1 MKNNIKIKFIQIK
14 QLYSKGF
21 FHIIGSSILNKI
33 MQFCSGIFIVRV
45 LSKEEFGIFT
55 YAQNLLAF
63 FLLINGLGIN
73 SGFLQYGSRNSENE
87 ELKNSIANYS
97 LKYGVGINL
106 LISFLII
113 AYSIF
118 GKFKVEEAR
127 IIFRMML
134 FFPIIVLVIEMIQ
147 IYLRVNLKNK
157 EMAKVSNLNTFF
169 NLIGMLLGGY
179 IYGIMGLIVGKYI
192 GNLISIFNCWKYLKI
207 IYLNNILNISQELK
221 KEMIKFSIVAVFN
234 NGISQLLYIIDIFLI
249 GIIIAD
255 KNIIASYKTATL
267 IPFALNFIPLSVMTY
282 LYPYIAKNIE
292 NKVILRKYLK
302 DLLIYL
308 GGINLII
315 SIGLILFSKL
325 IIIIIFG
332 RNYLDSRNIF
342 IILSLGYFI
351 AGTFRIPFGNML
363 AAMGKL
369 KCNFY
374 TTLFG
379 GILNIVLDILLI
391 KKYGS
396 IGAAIATI
404 SIFIF
409 SSILGGYF
417 IKKNLKI

>member
-1 MKNNIKIKFIQIK
+1 MKEKLKKIK

-21 FHIIGSSILNKI
+21 FHIIGSNILNKI

-45 LSKEEFGIFT
+45 LTKEEFGIFT

-63 FLLINGLGIN
+63 FLLINGLGIT
-73 SGFLQYGSRNSENE
+73 SGFLQYGSRNIDNE

-97 LKYGVGINL
+97 LKYGIGINL
-106 LISFLII
+106 LISFLVII
-113 AYSIF
+113 YSIF

-134 FFPIIVLVIEMIQ
+134 FFPIIALVIEMIQ
-147 IYLRVNLKNK
+147 IYLRINLKNK
-157 EMAKVSNLNTFF
+157 EMAKISNLNIFF
-169 NLIGMLLGGY
+169 NLIGMLLGSY
-179 IYGIMGLIVGKYI
+179 VYGVIGLVVGKYI
-192 GNLISIFNCWKYLKI
+192 GNLISIFNCLKYLKI
-207 IYLNNILNISQELK
+207 IYLNNVLKISQELK
-221 KEMIKFSIVAVFN
+221 KEIIKFSIVAVFN
-234 NGISQLLYIIDIFLI
+234 NGISQLLYIIDIFLL
-249 GIIIAD
+249 GIIIPD

-267 IPFALNFIPLSVMTY
+267 IPFALNFIPLSIMTY

-292 NKVILRKYLK
+292 NKIILRKYLK
-302 DLLIYL
+302 QLLIYL

-315 SIGLILFSKL
+315 SIGLILFSHL
-325 IIIIIFG
+325 IITIIFG
-332 RNYLDSRNIF
+332 KNYLDSKNVF
-342 IILSLGYFI
+342 IILSIGYFI

-369 KCNFY
+369 KYNFY
-374 TTLFG
+374 ITLFSG
-379 GILNIVLDILLI
+379 GLNIMLDIIFI

-396 IGAAIATI
+396 IGAAIATV

-417 IKKNLKI
+417 IKKNLKN

>member
-1 MKNNIKIKFIQIK
+1 MKERLVKVKE
-14 QLYSKGF
+14 LYSKGF
-21 FHIIGSSILNKI
+21 FHIIGSNILNKI

-45 LSKEEFGIFT
+45 LTKEEFGVFT

-63 FLLINGLGIN
+63 FLLINGLGISN
-73 SGFLQYGSRNSENE
+73 GFLQYGSRNIDNE

-97 LKYGVGINL
+97 LKYGVGINF

-113 AYSIF
+113 IYSIF

-134 FFPIIVLVIEMIQ
+134 FFPIIALVIEMIQ
-147 IYLRVNLKNK
+147 IYLRINLKNK
-157 EMAKVSNLNTFF
+157 EMAKISNLNTFF
-169 NLIGMLLGGY
+169 NLIGMLLGSY
-179 IYGIMGLIVGKYI
+179 VYGIIGLVIGKYI
-192 GNLISIFNCWKYLKI
+192 GNLISLFNCCKYLKNI
-207 IYLNNILNISQELK
+207 LSKTILNISQELK
-221 KEMIKFSIVAVFN
+221 KEIIKFSIIAVFN
-234 NGISQLLYIIDIFLI
+234 NGIAQLLYIIDIFLI
-249 GIIIAD
+249 GIIMAD

-267 IPFALNFIPLSVMTY
+267 IPFALNFIPLSVMAY

-302 DLLIYL
+302 QLLIYL
-308 GGINLII
+308 GGVNLII
-315 SIGLILFSKL
+315 SIVLILFSSL
-325 IIIIIFG
+325 IITIIFG
-332 RNYLDSRNIF
+332 KNYLDSKNIF
-342 IILSLGYFI
+342 IILSIGYFI

-374 TTLFG
+374 TTLFS
-379 GILNIVLDILLI
+379 GILNIILDIIFI

-396 IGAAIATI
+396 IGAAVATV

-417 IKKNLKI
+417 IKKSLKL

>member
-1 MKNNIKIKFIQIK
+1 MKERLVKVKE
-14 QLYSKGF
+14 LYSKGF
-21 FHIIGSSILNKI
+21 FHIIGSNILNKI

-45 LSKEEFGIFT
+45 LTKEEFGVFT

-63 FLLINGLGIN
+63 FLLINGLGITT
-73 SGFLQYGSRNSENE
+73 GFLQYGSRNSDKE

-97 LKYGVGINL
+97 LKYGVKINF
-106 LISFLII
+106 LISFLIVI
-113 AYSIF
+113 YSIF
-118 GKFKVEEAR
+118 GRFKVEEAR
-127 IIFRMML
+127 VIFRLML
-134 FFPIIVLVIEMIQ
+134 FFPIITLVIEMVQ
-147 IYLRVNLKNK
+147 IYLRIDLKNK
-157 EMAKVSNLNTFF
+157 EMAKISNLNTFF
-169 NLIGMLLGGY
+169 NLMGMLLGGY
-179 IYGIMGLIVGKYI
+179 IYGIIGLVVGKYI

-207 IYLNNILNISQELK
+207 IYLNNILKVSQELK

-282 LYPYIAKNIE
+282 LYPYITKNIE
-292 NKVILRKYLK
+292 SKVILRKYLK
-302 DLLIYL
+302 QLLIYL
-308 GGINLII
+308 GGANLII
-315 SIGLILFSKL
+315 SIVLILFSSL
-325 IIIIIFG
+325 IITIIFG
-332 RNYLDSRNIF
+332 KNYLDSKNIF
-342 IILSLGYFI
+342 IILSIGYFI

-374 TTLFG
+374 TTLFS
-379 GILNIVLDILLI
+379 GILNIVLDIIFI

-396 IGAAIATI
+396 IGAAIATV

>member
-1 MKNNIKIKFIQIK
+1 MKEKLKKIK

-21 FHIIGSSILNKI
+21 FHIIGSNILNKI

-45 LSKEEFGIFT
+45 LTKEEFGIFT

-63 FLLINGLGIN
+63 FLLINGLGIT
-73 SGFLQYGSRNSENE
+73 SGFLQYGSRNVDNE

-97 LKYGVGINL
+97 LKYGIGINI
-106 LISFLII
+106 LISLFITI
-113 AYSIF
+113 YSIL
-118 GKFKVEEAR
+118 GKFQVEEAR
-127 IIFRMML
+127 IIFRLML
-134 FFPIIVLVIEMIQ
+134 FFPIIALVIEMVQ
-147 IYLRVNLKNK
+147 IYLRINLKNK
-157 EMAKVSNLNTFF
+157 EMAKISNLNTFF
-169 NLIGMLLGGY
+169 NLMGMLLGGY
-179 IYGIMGLIVGKYI
+179 IYGIIGLVVGKYI

-207 IYLNNILNISQELK
+207 IYLNTVLNIKQDLK
-221 KEMIKFSIVAVFN
+221 KEIIKFSIVAVFN
-234 NGISQLLYIIDIFLI
+234 NGITQLLYIMDIFLI

-255 KNIIASYKTATL
+255 KNIIATYKTATL
-267 IPFALNFIPLSVMTY
+267 IPFALDFIPLSVMIY

-302 DLLIYL
+302 QLLIYL
-308 GGINLII
+308 GGVNLMI
-315 SIGLILFSKL
+315 SIVLILFSSL
-325 IIIIIFG
+325 IITIIFG
-332 RNYLDSRNIF
+332 KNYLDSQNIF
-342 IILSLGYFI
+342 IILSIGYFI

-374 TTLFG
+374 TTLFS
-379 GILNIVLDILLI
+379 GILNIVLDIIFI

-396 IGAAIATI
+396 IGAAIATV

-417 IKKNLKI
+417 IKKNLKN

>member
-207 IYLNNILNISQELK
+207 I
-221 KEMIKFSIVAVFN
+221 
-234 NGISQLLYIIDIFLI
+234 
-249 GIIIAD
+249 
-255 KNIIASYKTATL
+255 
-267 IPFALNFIPLSVMTY
+267 
-282 LYPYIAKNIE
+282 
-292 NKVILRKYLK
+292 
-302 DLLIYL
+302 
-308 GGINLII
+308 
-315 SIGLILFSKL
+315 
-325 IIIIIFG
+325 
-332 RNYLDSRNIF
+332 
-342 IILSLGYFI
+342 
-351 AGTFRIPFGNML
+351 
-363 AAMGKL
+363 
-369 KCNFY
+369 
-374 TTLFG
+374 
-379 GILNIVLDILLI
+379 
-391 KKYGS
+391 
-396 IGAAIATI
+396 
-404 SIFIF
+404 
-409 SSILGGYF
+409 
-417 IKKNLKI
+417 

>member
-1 MKNNIKIKFIQIK
+1 MKEKLKKIK

-21 FHIIGSSILNKI
+21 FHIIGSNILNKI

-45 LSKEEFGIFT
+45 LTKEEFGIFT

-63 FLLINGLGIN
+63 FLLINGLGIT
-73 SGFLQYGSRNSENE
+73 SGFLQYGSRNIDNE

-97 LKYGVGINL
+97 LKYGIGINL
-106 LISFLII
+106 LISFLVII
-113 AYSIF
+113 YSIF

-134 FFPIIVLVIEMIQ
+134 FFPIIALVIEMIQ
-147 IYLRVNLKNK
+147 IYLRINLKNK
-157 EMAKVSNLNTFF
+157 EMAKISNLNTFF
-169 NLIGMLLGGY
+169 NLIGMLLGSY
-179 IYGIMGLIVGKYI
+179 VYGVIGLVVGKYI
-192 GNLISIFNCWKYLKI
+192 GNLISIFNCLKYLKI
-207 IYLNNILNISQELK
+207 IYLNNVLKISQELK
-221 KEMIKFSIVAVFN
+221 KEIIKFSIVAVFN
-234 NGISQLLYIIDIFLI
+234 NGISQLLYIIDIFLL
-249 GIIIAD
+249 GIIIPD

-267 IPFALNFIPLSVMTY
+267 IPFALNFIPLSIMTY

-292 NKVILRKYLK
+292 NKIILRKYLK
-302 DLLIYL
+302 QLLIYL

-315 SIGLILFSKL
+315 SIGLILFSHL
-325 IIIIIFG
+325 IITIIFG
-332 RNYLDSRNIF
+332 KNYLDSKNVF
-342 IILSLGYFI
+342 IILSIGYFI

-369 KCNFY
+369 KYNFY
-374 TTLFG
+374 ITLFSG
-379 GILNIVLDILLI
+379 GLNIMLDIIFI

-396 IGAAIATI
+396 IGAAIATV

-417 IKKNLKI
+417 IKKNLKN

>member
-1 MKNNIKIKFIQIK
+1 MKEKLEKVK
-14 QLYSKGF
+14 ELYSKGF
-21 FHIIGSSILNKI
+21 FHIIGSNILNKI

-45 LSKEEFGIFT
+45 LTKEEFGIFT

-63 FLLINGLGIN
+63 FLLINGLGIT
-73 SGFLQYGSRNSENE
+73 SGFLQYGSRNSDNE

-113 AYSIF
+113 IYSIF

-127 IIFRMML
+127 IIFRLML
-134 FFPIIVLVIEMIQ
+134 FFPIIALVIEIVQ

-157 EMAKVSNLNTFF
+157 EMAKISNLNTFF
-169 NLIGMLLGGY
+169 NLMGMLLGGY
-179 IYGIMGLIVGKYI
+179 IYGIIGLVVGKYI

-207 IYLNNILNISQELK
+207 IYLNNILKVSQELK

-292 NKVILRKYLK
+292 NKFILRGYLK
-302 DLLIYL
+302 QLLVYL
-308 GGINLII
+308 SGINLII
-315 SIGLILFSKL
+315 SIVLILFSEL
-325 IIIIIFG
+325 IITIIFG
-332 RNYLDSRNIF
+332 KNYLDSQNIF
-342 IILSLGYFI
+342 IILSIGYFI

-374 TTLFG
+374 TTLFSG
-379 GILNIVLDILLI
+379 VLNIMLDITFI

-396 IGAAIATI
+396 VGAAIATV

-417 IKKNLKI
+417 IKKNLKN